1 MPPKFPRVRAKRAQ
15 AAAPSKEVLEP
26 GLQFN
31 IFPSLDEPPAAK
43 QSFHVKQDPSPRGR
57 ELARVSE
64 NNRIVSENL
73 LDVIRSLCED
83 GVLDRI
89 EWAESIIALGRVANG
104 TE

>member
-1 MPPKFPRVRAKRAQ
+1 VQ
-15 AAAPSKEVLEP
+15 AAADPRQVEAFLDSP
-26 GLQFN
+26 
-31 IFPSLDEPPAAK
+31 PSLSEEPAAK

-57 ELARVSE
+57 QVHTLSE

-73 LDVIRSLCED
+73 IDVIMALCED

-89 EWAESIIALGRVANG
+89 EWAESIVALNRVANG